1 MNTGVD
7 AFPWQ
12 SDTLVLHLVQT
23 IPREDNAPLP
33 SPNRTRV
40 RRAEPVAAPLRKQV
54 IELLRDAIA
63 SMEFEPGQR
72 LVERDLCER
81 FDVSR
86 TVIREALRH
95 LEAEGLVDL
104 VPNHGPVVSTI
115 TGEDARHIYEARE
128 TLEGV
133 IARYAAERATPPL
146 KKRMWSALN
155 RLEAAYGRPN
165 LAEQLRAKDELYRL
179 ISIGA
184 GNPVLASMLRI
195 IHVRVQVLRGLSLTA
210 PGRQAKSLA
219 ELTALVKA
227 IDDGDGDAAAR
238 LAIEHVRSAGATAL
252 ASFDGDGREAVGAV
266 ARSER

>member
-1 MNTGVD
+1 M
-7 AFPWQ
+7 A
-12 SDTLVLHLVQT
+12 
-23 IPREDNAPLP
+23 AALP
-33 SPNRTRV
+33 SANRTRV

-115 TGEDARHIYEARE
+115 TREDAGHIYEARE

-146 KKRMWSALN
+146 KKRMWTALG
-155 RLEAAYGRPN
+155 RLETAYGRPN

-195 IHVRVQVLRGLSLTA
+195 IHVRVQVLRGLSLATS
-210 PGRQAKSLA
+210 GRQEKSLA

-227 IDDGDGDAAAR
+227 IDAGDADAASR
-238 LAIEHVRSAGATAL
+238 LAVEHVRSAGAVAL
-252 ASFDGDGREAVGAV
+252 ASFDDERLAPSDEP
-266 ARSER
+266 ARAER